1 MKKSSIIY
9 ALLCVFALTVFN
21 SCQSESDD
29 IDQTKQQLPIDVLT
43 KLADL
48 DFDISN
54 AQLADMFGEKGVRT
68 GDIFLSFEQLNEM
81 HAQPQ
86 TRQYHTNNLVKKL
99 PRVITIAVDPDLG
112 TLGSNA
118 LNDAIDMYNDIGSQ
132 LTFQRVAFGLK
143 GKNKAKIEV
152 TAFSAQPSG
161 GFITLGIAA
170 GFPSK
175 KGDPAKGFKI
185 NTVWFDLLNPSTA
198 EVAGTMAHEI
208 GHCIGLRHTDY
219 QTRESCGQNIN
230 EGSAG
235 VGAVHIAGTPT
246 GSDTTSL
253 MQACGPATSFNNNDE
268 NAILAIY

>member
-1 MKKSSIIY
+1 MKKRSFLKQIFLGMFAMIALY
-9 ALLCVFALTVFN
+9 ACENGTADHELTEEVPT
-21 SCQSESDD
+21 E
-29 IDQTKQQLPIDVLT
+29 ILT
-43 KLADL
+43 KLANES
-48 DFDISN
+48 FDIST
-54 AQLADMFGEKGVRT
+54 AKMAFMFGERGVRVEDMFFT
-68 GDIFLSFEQLNEM
+68 FEQIEEM
-81 HAQPQ
+81 QTQAT
-86 TRQYHTNNLVKKL
+86 TRQYHTTNLVDDL
-99 PRVITIAVDPDLG
+99 PRAITIAVDPELG

-118 LNDAIDMYNDIGSQ
+118 LDDAIDMYNDLGAEIS
-132 LTFQRVAFGLK
+132 FQRVAFGLK
-143 GKNKAKIEV
+143 GKKKANIEV
-152 TAFSAQPSG
+152 TAFSEQPSG

-185 NTVWFDLLNPSTA
+185 NTVWFDLLNPSQA

-235 VGAVHIAGTPT
+235 VGAIHIAGTPT

-253 MQACGPATSFNNNDE
+253 MQACGPANTFNNNDE
-268 NAILAIY
+268 TAILAIY